1 MVFDKYILYFQNF
14 LSKLY
19 SYIDKTGICCHSVA
33 QWCLFLTPWTAAFQ
47 ASLSFTIS
55 QNLLKLIS
63 IELMIP
69 SNHLILCHPFS
80 SCLQHFPASG
90 SFPMSWLLT
99 SGGLFCYI
107 HLIFLS
113 PDKNMGVGCH
123 AFLQGIFPTQGLNS
137 GLLHCRQ
144 ILYHLSHQGSCVYKD
159 IHIFTQFEG
168 KGQT

>member
-1 MVFDKYILYFQNF
+1 MYPF
-14 LSKLY
+14 
-19 SYIDKTGICCHSVA
+19 ICCCCCSVT
-33 QWCLFLTPWTAAFQ
+33 QSCLNIFDPMDCSTPGFTASWT
-47 ASLSFTIS
+47 
-55 QNLLKLIS
+55 LLKLIS

-90 SFPMSWLLT
+90 SFPMSWLLA
-99 SGGLFCYI
+99 SGGLFSYI

>member
-1 MVFDKYILYFQNF
+1 ML
-14 LSKLY
+14 LLR
-19 SYIDKTGICCHSVA
+19 HSVMSISLRPHGL
-33 QWCLFLTPWTAAFQ
+33 QQCHT
-47 ASLSFTIS
+47 SLSFTIS
-55 QNLLKLIS
+55 RSLLKLMS
-63 IELMIP
+63 IESVIP

-90 SFPMSWLLT
+90 SFPMSWLLA
-99 SGGLFCYI
+99 SGGLFSYI

-144 ILYHLSHQGSCVYKD
+144 ILYHLSHQG
-159 IHIFTQFEG
+159 TQACLAPNTMPFRPVISYMHR
-168 KGQT
+168 